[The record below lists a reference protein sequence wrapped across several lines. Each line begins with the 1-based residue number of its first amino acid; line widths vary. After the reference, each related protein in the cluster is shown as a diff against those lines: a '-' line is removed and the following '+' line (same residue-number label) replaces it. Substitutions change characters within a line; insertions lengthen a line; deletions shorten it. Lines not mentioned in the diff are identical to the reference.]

1 MINLENTST
10 ISSILKDLTSVHE
23 NLLLLSNDI
32 WISIDH
38 NDSEKLEECYQFKK
52 EFNQLLD
59 IFEKNKDS
67 ICTLVSQFTGV
78 KVEEQP
84 KTIEKDAAENER
96 LIKKLDKNTPH
107 EITEDFTF
115 KRPTAFVFNGYVYYE
130 LNTWIELYIQFVA
143 TVAKINPEK
152 LKDMAKKSDFISKQ
166 NRKYYS
172 ADKKDLRKAKKIM
185 DDFFV
190 ETNLSANEFAKRI
203 CEIMNYLEL
212 KTSDITIYLRQD
224 RNT

>member
-1 MINLENTST
+1 MINLENTNA

-84 KTIEKDAAENER
+84 KTIEKDAAENEH
-96 LIKKLDKNTPH
+96 LMKLQKILHSNV
-107 EITEDFTF
+107 
-115 KRPTAFVFNGYVYYE
+115 RQ
-130 LNTWIELYIQFVA
+130 LLYSMV
-143 TVAKINPEK
+143 
-152 LKDMAKKSDFISKQ
+152 M
-166 NRKYYS
+166 Y
-172 ADKKDLRKAKKIM
+172 
-185 DDFFV
+185 
-190 ETNLSANEFAKRI
+190 
-203 CEIMNYLEL
+203 IMN
-212 KTSDITIYLRQD
+212 
-224 RNT
+224 